1 MAQDYV
7 LECAAYRQIEPH
19 NLMATK
25 IFIEKDMNESDKEK
39 SKVYKK
45 KTKNIRQMIRAQKGE
60 KKLETFL
67 RLAEP

>member
-1 MAQDYV
+1 M
-7 LECAAYRQIEPH
+7 LECKAYRQIEPH

-45 KTKNIRQMIRAQKGE
+45 TKNIRQMIRAQKGE
-60 KKLETFL
+60 KKLETL
-67 RLAEP
+67 EKVS